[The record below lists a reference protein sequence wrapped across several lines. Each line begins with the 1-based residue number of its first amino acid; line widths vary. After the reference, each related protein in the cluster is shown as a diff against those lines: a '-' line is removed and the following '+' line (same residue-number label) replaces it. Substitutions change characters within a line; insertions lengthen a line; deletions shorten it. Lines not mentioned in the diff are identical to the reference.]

1 MLTVRP
7 VLFEFAAPVR
17 LFSDIKGSLEDH
29 LEEEIEAFRTAE
41 RTSFQLVKNILEI
54 MLEVRIPRVL
64 ACTLSTLLKVPN
76 NALGLLANVFHAD
89 AARPRSIMT

>member
-1 MLTVRP
+1 MPQTLERYVSKHKLLQRHYSYARTHEQSFLPDCITPVDFIHLLENLPESQTALLLTVRP

-41 RTSFQLVKNILEI
+41 RTSF
-54 MLEVRIPRVL
+54 
-64 ACTLSTLLKVPN
+64 
-76 NALGLLANVFHAD
+76 
-89 AARPRSIMT
+89 